1 LGSPGGVVD
10 LTHLVAVDAR
20 IEIGQVHFLERAPHG
35 EDVTLDAAGRGRDRP
50 DGPLGAEVVVG
61 YAAAP
66 ILSSRRHP
74 SMRRALGLTFT
85 VLLALTLLA
94 GPASAEGAVDAAD
107 TGLVLAV
114 DEEPVGPE
122 PMDRL
127 EEDNPARELAGF
139 ESREGIF
146 VDAAAYLLAF
156 AGLVGLALLA
166 GLYYLLVHRP
176 SRDPDGSA

>member
-1 LGSPGGVVD
+1 
-10 LTHLVAVDAR
+10 
-20 IEIGQVHFLERAPHG
+20 
-35 EDVTLDAAGRGRDRP
+35 
-50 DGPLGAEVVVG
+50 
-61 YAAAP
+61 
-66 ILSSRRHP
+66 
-74 SMRRALGLTFT
+74 MRRVLGLTFT

-94 GPASAEGAVDAAD
+94 GPAAADGATDGSDAA
-107 TGLVLAV
+107 LVLAV
-114 DEEPVGPE
+114 DDGPVGPE

-146 VDAAAYLLAF
+146 VDAAAYILAF
-156 AGLVGLALLA
+156 AGLVGLSLLV